1 MAMNFVQKH
10 KNSFKGTACLVEL
23 IMKKMLKSISFI
35 FLAILWFGQSNYQRL
50 TAENYNL
57 LLSTDNVCN
66 VFTERSNQLLSDP
79 SITLDNVIMEGY
91 SKDSSVRDIITKLN
105 ESNNFDYVID
115 IYNTQNFESIFY
127 FEKYTLLQNEFKT
140 TVYDENKTA
149 LYNTVSSRST
159 TDLIPIEQVQQRAS
173 CFKTCFD
180 ALVQLE
186 FGSSGCCSSNYVCT

>member
-1 MAMNFVQKH
+1 M
-10 KNSFKGTACLVEL
+10 
-23 IMKKMLKSISFI
+23 
-35 FLAILWFGQSNYQRL
+35 
-50 TAENYNL
+50 
-57 LLSTDNVCN
+57 
-66 VFTERSNQLLSDP
+66 SDP

-180 ALVQLE
+180 AQEESFEDSFTGWLYWNVGPQAVAVQTMAALNCQ
-186 FGSSGCCSSNYVCT
+186 GCCRVWWSNVGC